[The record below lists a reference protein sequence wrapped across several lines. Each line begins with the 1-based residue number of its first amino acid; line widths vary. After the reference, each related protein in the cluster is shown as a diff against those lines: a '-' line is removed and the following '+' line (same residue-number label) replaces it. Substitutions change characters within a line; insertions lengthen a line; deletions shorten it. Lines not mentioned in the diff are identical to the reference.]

1 LTEIVGEGR
10 GPALLLL
17 GDDALR
23 TDQVNYDLKWAQKE
37 LKSRQTSGVVT
48 ILIPP
53 DDTELLHIAKVMSG
67 QMPTIGLKASWV
79 EVPVADMLEKRKTL
93 NAAGEM
99 VLLLSRE

>member
-1 LTEIVGEGR
+1 MAEVVGEGR

-23 TDQVNYDLKWAQKE
+23 TEQINYDPRWAQRE
-37 LKSRQTSGVVT
+37 LKSRETSGVVT

-53 DDTELLHIAKVMSG
+53 DDTELLHIAKVISA
-67 QMPTIGLKASWV
+67 QMPAIGLKAGWV
-79 EVPVADMLEKRKTL
+79 EVPVAGMIEKRDAR